1 MNINQ
6 DGCRPYCWPRPW
18 WWSVYPRD
26 TPTERTSSLSFFRF
40 RFCLYF
46 HCEQTLR
53 YYSTYTDQ
61 LLVCQVLFTLRKSE
75 RDIFD
80 YCRCLMLTLNCILRE
95 PIWKRCR
102 FRFFFR
108 SNITEPSRYRLKVRI
123 TTVLRLT
130 LTVPGFWWVS
140 PRPGTGA
147 SRAEPGWPTSSST
160 TPDSTDSTSPGT
172 HACPSLSWMLT

>member
-1 MNINQ
+1 MICIGITIGISPSGALLHTIGIGTIIGIGIGVGQ
-6 DGCRPYCWPRPW
+6 WKC
-18 WWSVYPRD
+18 
-26 TPTERTSSLSFFRF
+26 TI
-40 RFCLYF
+40 
-46 HCEQTLR
+46 R

-61 LLVCQVLFTLRKSE
+61 LLVSEVLFTLRKSE

-80 YCRCLMLTLNCILRE
+80 YCRCLMLTLNCILCE

-108 SNITEPSRYRLKVRI
+108 SNITEPLRYRLKVLI
-123 TTVLRLT
+123 TTVSPMT
-130 LTVPGFWWVS
+130 LTVPGCWWAS

-147 SRAEPGWPTSSST
+147 SRAEPGWLTWSST